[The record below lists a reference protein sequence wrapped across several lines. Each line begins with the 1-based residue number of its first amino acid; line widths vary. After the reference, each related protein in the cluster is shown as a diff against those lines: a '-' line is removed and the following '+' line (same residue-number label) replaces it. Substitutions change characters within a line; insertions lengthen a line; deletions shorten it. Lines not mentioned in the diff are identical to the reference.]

1 MATKRVVILTD
12 EEIEKL
18 LALLEFA
25 AEADSLDD
33 DERSAIEKLKDAR
46 LK

>member
-25 AEADSLDD
+25 AEADALDD
-33 DERSAIEKLKDAR
+33 DERSAIDKLKDAR